1 MNFQIF
7 YQSYKTKKKVDFLVG
22 KKKKKSKKYDP
33 LKMVKKLARDM
44 FIDIPMG
51 EKVFKDKK
59 KYSRK
64 IKHKKRLDKDG

>member
-1 MNFQIF
+1 M
-7 YQSYKTKKKVDFLVG
+7 G
-22 KKKKKSKKYDP
+22 KKKKKSKKYNP

-51 EKVFKDKK
+51 TRGFKDKK

-64 IKHKKRLDKDG
+64 QKHKKGFEDE

>member
-1 MNFQIF
+1 M
-7 YQSYKTKKKVDFLVG
+7 G
-22 KKKKKSKKYDP
+22 KKKKKSKKYNP
-33 LKMVKKLARDM
+33 LKTIKKLARDM

-64 IKHKKRLDKDG
+64 IKHKKRLDNDG

>member
-1 MNFQIF
+1 MLIYLRILNT
-7 YQSYKTKKKVDFLVG
+7 SWRMG
-22 KKKKKSKKYDP
+22 KKKKKSKKYDA

-64 IKHKKRLDKDG
+64 VKHKKRLDNE

>member
-1 MNFQIF
+1 MLIYLRILNT
-7 YQSYKTKKKVDFLVG
+7 SWRMG
-22 KKKKKSKKYDP
+22 KKKKKSKKYNP
-33 LKMVKKLARDM
+33 LKMIKKLARDM

-64 IKHKKRLDKDG
+64 IKHKNKLDSE

>member
-1 MNFQIF
+1 M
-7 YQSYKTKKKVDFLVG
+7 S
-22 KKKKKSKKYDP
+22 KKKKKSKKYNP
-33 LKMVKKLARDM
+33 MKTIKKLARDM

-64 IKHKKRLDKDG
+64 QKYKKGYEDE

>member
-1 MNFQIF
+1 M
-7 YQSYKTKKKVDFLVG
+7 S
-22 KKKKKSKKYDP
+22 KKKKQKKYNP

-51 EKVFKDKK
+51 TRVFKDKK

-64 IKHKKRLDKDG
+64 IKHKKRIENDG

>member
-1 MNFQIF
+1 M
-7 YQSYKTKKKVDFLVG
+7 S
-22 KKKKKSKKYDP
+22 KKKKKSKKYNP
-33 LKMVKKLARDM
+33 MKTIKKLARDM

-64 IKHKKRLDKDG
+64 QKYKKRYTDEN

>member
-1 MNFQIF
+1 M
-7 YQSYKTKKKVDFLVG
+7 G
-22 KKKKKSKKYDP
+22 KKKKKSKNYIP
-33 LKMVKKLARDM
+33 LKTIKKLARDM

-64 IKHKKRLDKDG
+64 IKHKNKLDSE

>member
-1 MNFQIF
+1 MLIYLRILNT
-7 YQSYKTKKKVDFLVG
+7 SWRMG

-64 IKHKKRLDKDG
+64 IKHKNKLDSE

>member
-1 MNFQIF
+1 M
-7 YQSYKTKKKVDFLVG
+7 S
-22 KKKKKSKKYDP
+22 KKKKKQKKYNP
-33 LKMVKKLARDM
+33 LKTIKKLARDM

-64 IKHKKRLDKDG
+64 IKHKKGFEDE

>member
-1 MNFQIF
+1 MLIYLRILNT
-7 YQSYKTKKKVDFLVG
+7 SWRMG
-22 KKKKKSKKYDP
+22 KKKKKSKKYNP

-51 EKVFKDKK
+51 TRVFKDKK

-64 IKHKKRLDKDG
+64 QKHKKGFEDG

>member
-1 MNFQIF
+1 M
-7 YQSYKTKKKVDFLVG
+7 G
-22 KKKKKSKKYDP
+22 KKKKQKKFD
-33 LKMVKKLARDM
+33 KNKAMIRVARDM

-64 IKHKKRLDKDG
+64 IKHKKRIENDG

>member
-1 MNFQIF
+1 MLIYLRILNMRQRM
-7 YQSYKTKKKVDFLVG
+7 G
-22 KKKKKSKKYDP
+22 KKKKKSKKYNP

-51 EKVFKDKK
+51 TRVFKDKK

-64 IKHKKRLDKDG
+64 QKHKKGFEDG